1 MIIAIADLAAAA
13 GGEIIRPRSDAG
25 GERRDGRWPDVV
37 RGASIDSRSLTHG
50 ELFVAVPAE
59 RDGHDFV
66 AAAAR
71 LGAAAA
77 LVSRP
82 VDADIV
88 QIVVDDTV
96 AALGAMGGLARERLD
111 GPVVGIT
118 GSVGKT
124 STKDLLA
131 SICALAGVTTA
142 SEKSL
147 NNEMGVPLTLL
158 NADELTR
165 RTVLEMGARGVGHIA
180 QLCTIGRPDVGIV
193 TAVAAAHTEMFGS
206 IDAVAAAK
214 GELVEALPT
223 DGTAV
228 LNADDPRVLA
238 MASRTSARV
247 LTYGTSGTS
256 ADVGASDVV
265 LDDELRAAF
274 LLTTPWGSAPVRL
287 GVRGRHN
294 VGNALAAAAAALVTG
309 VGIDD
314 VVAGLGTAQLSPSR
328 MDLIVLPDGGIVLD
342 DAYNANPASMRAAL
356 AALGSVD
363 AGRRVAVVGLMAEL
377 GDDAPRLHA
386 EIAAEARVAGIEV
399 VAVGTDLYGGDAD
412 GVTTVA
418 DLDELGERL
427 DPPGPGEAVLLKA
440 SRVVGL
446 DQVARRW
453 RHGDRPAR

>member
-1 MIIAIADLAAAA
+1 MIIAISDLAAVA

-25 GERRDGRWPDVV
+25 GERRDGRGPDVV

-180 QLCTIGRPDVGIV
+180 QLCAIGRPDVGIV

-238 MASRTSARV
+238 MATRTSARV
-247 LTYGTSGTS
+247 LTYGSS
-256 ADVGASDVV
+256 ADVVASDVV
-265 LDDELRAAF
+265 LDDELRASF
-274 LLTTPWGSAPVRL
+274 VLTTPWGSAPVRL

-386 EIAAEARVAGIEV
+386 EIAAEARAAGIEV
-399 VAVGTDLYGGDAD
+399 VAVGTDLYGSDAD
-412 GVTTVA
+412 GVTTVV

>member
-1 MIIAIADLAAAA
+1 MIIAISDLAAVA

-25 GERRDGRWPDVV
+25 GERRDGRGPDVV

-180 QLCTIGRPDVGIV
+180 QLCAIGRPDVGIV

-238 MASRTSARV
+238 MATRTSARV
-247 LTYGTSGTS
+247 LTYGSS
-256 ADVGASDVV
+256 ADVVASDVV
-265 LDDELRAAF
+265 LDDELRASF
-274 LLTTPWGSAPVRL
+274 VLTTPWGSAPVRL

-386 EIAAEARVAGIEV
+386 EIAAEARAAGIEV
-399 VAVGTDLYGGDAD
+399 VAVGTDLYGSDAD
-412 GVTTVA
+412 GVTTVV

-453 RHGDRPAR
+453 RHGDQPAR

>member
-1 MIIAIADLAAAA
+1 MIIAISDLAAVA

-25 GERRDGRWPDVV
+25 GERRDGRGPDVV
-37 RGASIDSRSLTHG
+37 RGASIDSRLLTHG

-59 RDGHDFV
+59 RDGHDYV

-96 AALGAMGGLARERLD
+96 AALGAMGGLARVRLE

-142 SEKSL
+142 SAKSL

-238 MASRTSARV
+238 MATRTSARV
-247 LTYGTSGTS
+247 LTYGSS
-256 ADVGASDVV
+256 ADVVASDVV
-265 LDDELRAAF
+265 LDDQLRASF
-274 LLTTPWGSAPVRL
+274 VLTTPWGSAPVRL

-386 EIAAEARVAGIEV
+386 EIAAEARAAGIEV
-399 VAVGTDLYGGDAD
+399 VAVGTDLYGSDAD
-412 GVTTVA
+412 GVTTVV

-453 RHGDRPAR
+453 RHGDQPAR

>member
-1 MIIAIADLAAAA
+1 MIIAISDLAAVA

-25 GERRDGRWPDVV
+25 GERRDGRGPDVV

-59 RDGHDFV
+59 RDGHDYV

-96 AALGAMGGLARERLD
+96 AALGAMGALARERLE

-142 SEKSL
+142 SAKSL

-158 NADELTR
+158 NADELTH
-165 RTVLEMGARGVGHIA
+165 RTILEMGARGVGHIA
-180 QLCTIGRPDVGIV
+180 QLCAIGRPDVGVV

-214 GELVEALPT
+214 GELVEALPA

-238 MASRTSARV
+238 MATRTSARV
-247 LTYGTSGTS
+247 LTYGSS
-256 ADVGASDVV
+256 ADVVASDVV
-265 LDDELRAAF
+265 LDDELRASF
-274 LLTTPWGSAPVRL
+274 VLTTPWGSAPVRL

-309 VGIDD
+309 VGLEE

-363 AGRRVAVVGLMAEL
+363 AGRRVAVIGLMAEL

-386 EIAAEARVAGIEV
+386 EIAAEARAAGIEV

>member
-1 MIIAIADLAAAA
+1 
-13 GGEIIRPRSDAG
+13 
-25 GERRDGRWPDVV
+25 
-37 RGASIDSRSLTHG
+37 
-50 ELFVAVPAE
+50 
-59 RDGHDFV
+59 
-66 AAAAR
+66 
-71 LGAAAA
+71 
-77 LVSRP
+77 
-82 VDADIV
+82 
-88 QIVVDDTV
+88 
-96 AALGAMGGLARERLD
+96 
-111 GPVVGIT
+111 
-118 GSVGKT
+118 
-124 STKDLLA
+124 
-131 SICALAGVTTA
+131 
-142 SEKSL
+142 
-147 NNEMGVPLTLL
+147 

>member
-214 GELVEALPT
+214 GELVEALPA

-238 MASRTSARV
+238 MATRTSARV
-247 LTYGTSGTS
+247 LTYGSS
-256 ADVGASDVV
+256 ADVVASDVV
-265 LDDELRAAF
+265 LDDQLRASF
-274 LLTTPWGSAPVRL
+274 VLTTPWGSAPVRL

-309 VGIDD
+309 VGLEE

>member
-25 GERRDGRWPDVV
+25 GERRDGRGPDVV

-158 NADELTR
+158 NADVE
-165 RTVLEMGARGVGHIA
+165 TVK
-180 QLCTIGRPDVGIV
+180 
-193 TAVAAAHTEMFGS
+193 
-206 IDAVAAAK
+206 AAAK
-214 GELVEALPT
+214 RSSRPKASKGKDAPSHL
-223 DGTAV
+223 TA
-228 LNADDPRVLA
+228 D
-238 MASRTSARV
+238 SRGV
-247 LTYGTSGTS
+247 ILE
-256 ADVGASDVV
+256 
-265 LDDELRAAF
+265 DEE
-274 LLTTPWGSAPVRL
+274 G
-287 GVRGRHN
+287 
-294 VGNALAAAAAALVTG
+294 
-309 VGIDD
+309 
-314 VVAGLGTAQLSPSR
+314 SPS
-328 MDLIVLPDGGIVLD
+328 
-342 DAYNANPASMRAAL
+342 ST
-356 AALGSVD
+356 VD
-363 AGRRVAVVGLMAEL
+363 ASGVVKK
-377 GDDAPRLHA
+377 RF
-386 EIAAEARVAGIEV
+386 IV
-399 VAVGTDLYGGDAD
+399 
-412 GVTTVA
+412 
-418 DLDELGERL
+418 
-427 DPPGPGEAVLLKA
+427 
-440 SRVVGL
+440 
-446 DQVARRW
+446 
-453 RHGDRPAR
+453 RHK

>member
-25 GERRDGRWPDVV
+25 GERRDGRGPDVV

-180 QLCTIGRPDVGIV
+180 QLCAIGRPDVGIV

-247 LTYGTSGTS
+247 LTYGSS
-256 ADVGASDVV
+256 ADVVASDVV
-265 LDDELRAAF
+265 LDDELRASF
-274 LLTTPWGSAPVRL
+274 VLTTPWGSAPVRL

-386 EIAAEARVAGIEV
+386 EIAAEARAAGIEV
-399 VAVGTDLYGGDAD
+399 VAVGTDLYGSDAD
-412 GVTTVA
+412 GVTTVV

-453 RHGDRPAR
+453 RHGDQPAR